1 MNAEHTYLKA
11 RFAAPAER
19 DLPPGRHDLHRE
31 ILMNHMLTQPSA
43 RKTTRHGGS
52 RSGRPPGRVLA
63 AAAAVA
69 LVGAGAT
76 GYAIS
81 AAHPPA
87 ARPPVANRPTT
98 SPVHPGQAGQQAVLA
113 AKVLRAAAA
122 HVARESVT
130 SEPSPGQWIY
140 YRTVGYGYPGVSGP
154 PGVTT
159 DEEWVTFDGSQTAY
173 YQNGQIVT
181 HTSPVPPPGPGV
193 NRWDAWNTDAM
204 PARAWVAGSGDAG
217 QASPLGG
224 GPKTAYDVLASLPTN
239 PQALLKVI
247 ANQAAG
253 QNAQN
258 IAAGNPIAGGAPK
271 TEAQREFD
279 YLTLILWN
287 AAVVGGPPAAEAAAY
302 QAMAA
307 LSGITVQP
315 GIEDTAGGQAI
326 GVSDDGG
333 YDQLLI
339 DPVSYQVIGIRQFS
353 TGIGPTNILQEI
365 ASGRVS
371 PQVRKLLAGLTKAE
385 RDQLIAKAKKQ
396 KKQHWP
402 PYPPKGT
409 LIDEI
414 VYARTAEVPAPG
426 DR

>member
-1 MNAEHTYLKA
+1 MNAEHADQEA

-31 ILMNHMLTQPSA
+31 ILINHMLTQPPAS
-43 RKTTRHGGS
+43 KTTRHGGS
-52 RSGRPPGRVLA
+52 RSWRPPARVLA
-63 AAAAVA
+63 AAAAAAVA
-69 LVGAGAT
+69 AGAA
-76 GYAIS
+76 GYAIT
-81 AAHPPA
+81 AAKTPA

-98 SPVHPGQAGQQAVLA
+98 SRAHPGQAALQAVLA

-122 HVARESVT
+122 HVAREGVT

-140 YRTVGYGYPGVSGP
+140 YKTVSYGSPGLVDPSGV
-154 PGVTT
+154 GTG
-159 DEEWVTFDGSQTAY
+159 EEWITFDGSQTAY

-181 HTSPVPPPGPGV
+181 HTSPTPPPGPAV
-193 NRWDAWNTDAM
+193 KPWDAWNTD
-204 PARAWVAGSGDAG
+204 GS
-217 QASPLGG
+217 
-224 GPKTAYDVLASLPTN
+224 PKTAYDVLASLPTD

-258 IAAGNPIAGGAPK
+258 IAAGNPIAGVAPK

-279 YLTLILWN
+279 YLTLILWS
-287 AAVVGGPPAAEAAAY
+287 AAIGVGGPPAAQAAAY

-307 LSGITVQP
+307 LPGITVQQ
-315 GIEDTAGGQAI
+315 GITDTAGGQAI

-339 DPVSYQVIGIRQFS
+339 DPVSYHVIGIRQLS
-353 TGIGPTNILQEI
+353 TGIGPMSTAQAL
-365 ASGRVS
+365 ASGHITPS
-371 PQVRKLLAGLTKAE
+371 LRKLLAGLTKAE
-385 RDQLIAKAKKQ
+385 RDQLITAAKKQ
-396 KKQHWP
+396 HGP
-402 PYPPKGT
+402 AYPPKGT
-409 LIDEI
+409 LIQEI
-414 VYARTAEVPAPG
+414 VYAETAEVPAPG